1 MILAQLMH
9 ALTHPDESEFEW
21 REGELHIRRTSR

>member
-9 ALTHPDESEFEW
+9 ALTHPDEYEFEW
-21 REGELHIRRTSR
+21 RDGELYIRSRRA